1 MSWTIAPVDVADA
14 DEVGR
19 VHVAVWQEAY
29 AGLMP
34 ADYLAALDPVAFAAR
49 LAARLARPDA
59 RGAPGWPATTRASSG
74 SPPPVR
80 PATTTRPPRTELY
93 AINVLARGHGTGVAD
108 ELMAHAIGDRAAYLW
123 VLEGNDRATAFYRRH
138 GFADDGGR
146 KPEPD
151 TGVVEIR
158 MSRDSLGRRRPV

>member
-1 MSWTIAPVDVADA
+1 MGWTIAPVEVADA

-19 VHVAVWQEAY
+19 VHVRVWQEAY

-34 ADYLAALDPVAFAAR
+34 AAYLDALDPAAFAEGWRRRLHEPVPGVHTSVAR
-49 LAARLARPDA
+49 DDD
-59 RGAPGWPATTRASSG
+59 GIVGIATAGPSRDDD
-74 SPPPVR
+74 PPTPE
-80 PATTTRPPRTELY
+80 ELY

-108 ELMAHAIGDRAAYLW
+108 GLLAATIGDRAASLW
-123 VLEGNDRATAFYRRH
+123 VVDGNARAIAFYRRH
-138 GFADDGGR
+138 GFADEGGR

-158 MSRDSLGRRRPV
+158 MVRRAVGDPA